1 MNIRQISIFL
11 ENKAGQLSSICHCL
25 ADAGVNIVALSLA
38 DTNDFG
44 IVRMIVDDY
53 EKAKDVLAKSGKAV
67 NVREVV
73 AVCVPDIPGG
83 MLKVLETLEKAE
95 VDIEY
100 SYAFSSGFLDKAVLV
115 FRFSDNECA
124 AKALIRDGFKLLT
137 EAECLQLPR

>member
-83 MLKVLETLEKAE
+83 L
-95 VDIEY
+95 
-100 SYAFSSGFLDKAVLV
+100 
-115 FRFSDNECA
+115 RPR
-124 AKALIRDGFKLLT
+124 LIVGL
-137 EAECLQLPR
+137 